1 MTEGFSINEMKAN
14 FDTLFNTIED
24 YLFIIDENGNVI
36 YANRAVIEKLG
47 YSQEELEGMSLLLLH
62 PPERRDETAGIFASM
77 VAGKRDHCPVPLY
90 SKEGSCIPVETK
102 VVRSQWQGKPVFLGI
117 SKDITR
123 VIQADSRFSK
133 AFSINPGL
141 MAISEID
148 NGELIDVNQS
158 LLRRLEYRRE
168 ELIGKASAELG
179 IIPFIER
186 DLLIK
191 ELYQQGYIDNKELTL
206 HTKSGSELYV
216 IVSASLIEI
225 EDQICLLTEMVD
237 ITERKRAEEL
247 LKESEERWSSALECS
262 GNGVWD
268 WDAITNQ
275 VFFSKEWKSMIGYE
289 EHEVGDSLQEWESRV
304 YPDDWEYIKVE
315 LQKHFEGETPVYQ
328 TEYRM
333 LTRNGSYKWILD
345 RGKVL
350 NRDEEGKVLRVI
362 GTHTDITEIK
372 KVQEDLSRAR
382 GQLKAILDNLPFLA
396 WFKDKEGN
404 HIEINRVFEI
414 TCGLARDQ
422 IIGRTDL
429 DIWPREFALKYMED
443 DREVMAT
450 GKQINKEEQVQDKA
464 GGIWFSTFKTPL
476 FDQEGN
482 IIGTTGISRDITERR
497 RLEHEL
503 IEQRTFLKSL
513 IDAIP
518 DLIFY
523 KDINSV
529 YLGCN
534 HAFAHRYIG
543 LAEEEVVGR
552 TDLDFVKDQGIA
564 RFFMQK
570 DREMLASGENRMNE
584 ETITLADGSI
594 MELETVKTPFYK
606 DGTVA
611 GLIGVSRD
619 ITKRKIAQNQ
629 LLVKQKI
636 LFNIAAATNELL
648 INSDYYEAIGKCLA
662 LLGEATGVD
671 RVYMFENH
679 YEDNKAYT
687 SYKMEWNSGIFP
699 AQINNPKLQN
709 IPFDQVPNFLEPLMR
724 NEAIK
729 AQVRDFEEGWTKEI
743 LIEQA
748 ILSMLILPIFVGGV
762 FWGCVGFDEC
772 KEERNWTEDEC
783 SILKAFSNSIA
794 EAIERSQM
802 EQNLAQAKEA
812 AESANH
818 AKSLFLANMS
828 HEIRTPMNGIL
839 GFLELLGETELSIE
853 QQDYVHEAHRASEIL
868 LYLINDI
875 LDFSKIEAGK
885 LAMEEIPFRVRT
897 VVEDAVS
904 LQAPK
909 AREKGLE
916 MHTLIKSNVP
926 DEVVGDPARLRQ
938 ILNNLLSNAVK
949 FTHTGEILVIVETI
963 KESADQIKIG
973 FEVSDSGIGIAPE
986 DAEKLFQPFTQADAS
1001 TTRKYGGTGL
1011 GLAIS
1016 YELVRL
1022 MEGTMQV
1029 KSKLG
1034 QGSKFYFTACFKPGL
1049 HKDTLPFKPAELK
1062 GSRVLIVDDNS
1073 SNRRIIR
1080 TYLEDAHC
1088 LVEESDSAEKAITIL
1103 LSAATE
1109 RSFDVV
1115 IVDFQMPVMNGYE
1128 LAAALKAIPST
1139 RAIHLIM
1146 LTSAAQKGDASRA
1159 KEHGFSGYLTK
1170 PVKRDELLKC
1180 ISIVL
1185 GLKTETD
1192 LGDSII
1198 TRYTIKENPVPARP
1212 KFLLVE
1218 DNEMNQKIIVKTL
1231 EKKDMYCDL
1240 ACSGAE
1246 ALKALQQKDY
1256 DIVFMDCQMPEMDGY
1271 EATARIRQM
1280 EGEERHTIIVAM
1292 TANAM
1297 EGDREKCLQAGM
1309 DDYISKPVDFQLLF
1323 NIIEQYTAGQQD
1335 SVSEAAAMLEESLSS
1350 FIAET
1355 GLSERESRELYDK
1368 LWSTLPGVF
1377 EELQNA
1383 LANRDFKKVRS
1394 LAHQLKGSSGTLRIQ
1409 KLYELFFDLEQKAAA
1424 EDKAACADT
1433 LQLINRLVKN

>member
-1 MTEGFSINEMKAN
+1 
-14 FDTLFNTIED
+14 
-24 YLFIIDENGNVI
+24 
-36 YANRAVIEKLG
+36 
-47 YSQEELEGMSLLLLH
+47 
-62 PPERRDETAGIFASM
+62 ETS
-77 VAGKRDHCPVPLY
+77 
-90 SKEGSCIPVETK
+90 
-102 VVRSQWQGKPVFLGI
+102 VVRGQWQGTPVFFAI
-117 SKDITR
+117 SKDISQ
-123 VIQADSRFSK
+123 ISQANARFSK
-133 AFSINPGL
+133 AFSINPAL
-141 MAISEID
+141 MAISKID
-148 NGELIDVNQS
+148 SGKYIDVNEAFLS
-158 LLRRLEYRRE
+158 RLEYNRDE
-168 ELIGKASAELG
+168 VIGKTSGELG
-179 IIPFIER
+179 IIPFAER

-191 ELYQQGYIDNKELTL
+191 ELYQQGCIRDKELTL
-206 HTKSGSELYV
+206 ITKSGSELYV
-216 IVSASLIEI
+216 IFSVDFIETD
-225 EDQICLLTEMVD
+225 DQTYLLTVMVD
-237 ITERKRAEEL
+237 ITGRKIAEEL
-247 LKESEERWSSALECS
+247 LKESEDRWSSALECS

-268 WDAITNQ
+268 WDAVTNR
-275 VFFSKEWKSMIGYE
+275 VFFSKEWKSMLGYE

-304 YPDDWEYIKVE
+304 HPEDWERIQVE
-315 LQKHFEGETPVYQ
+315 LQKHFDGQTPVYGS
-328 TEYRM
+328 EHR
-333 LTRNGSYKWILD
+333 LRTRDGSYKWLLD
-345 RGKVL
+345 RGKVI

-372 KVQEDLSRAR
+372 KVQEDLSRTR

-396 WFKDKEGN
+396 WFKDKEGH

-414 TCGLARDQ
+414 SCGLTRDE
-422 IIGRTDL
+422 IIAKTDL
-429 DIWPREFALKYMED
+429 DIWPRELALGYMED
-443 DREVMAT
+443 DREVMASRE
-450 GKQINKEEQVQDKA
+450 QINKVERVQDKA
-464 GGIWFSTFKTPL
+464 GGIWFNTFKTPV

-482 IIGTTGISRDITERR
+482 VIGTAGITRDITESR

-523 KDINSV
+523 KDINSL

-534 HAFAHRYIG
+534 HAFAHRFIG
-543 LAEEEVVGR
+543 LSEEEIVGR
-552 TDLDFVKDQGIA
+552 TDLDFVKDQETA
-564 RFFMQK
+564 RFFIQK
-570 DREMLASGENRMNE
+570 DREILLSGETRMNE

-594 MELETVKTPFYK
+594 MELETVKTPFFK
-606 DGTVA
+606 GGTVA

-629 LLVKQKI
+629 LLIKQKI
-636 LFNIAAATNELL
+636 LSNIASATNELL
-648 INSDYYEAIGKCLA
+648 INSDYYEAINKCLA

-671 RVYMFENH
+671 RVYMFKNH
-679 YEDNKAYT
+679 YADNKAYT
-687 SYKMEWNSGIFP
+687 SYRMGWNSGVFP

-709 IPFDQVPNFLEPLMR
+709 IPFDQAQNFIEPLMR
-724 NEAIK
+724 NEAVK
-729 AQVRDFEEGWTKEI
+729 AQVRDFGEGWIKET
-743 LIEQA
+743 LLEQS
-748 ILSMLILPIFVGGV
+748 ILSILVLPIFVGGV
-762 FWGCVGFDEC
+762 FWGYVGFDEC
-772 KEERNWTEDEC
+772 KEERNWSEDEF

-802 EQNLAQAKEA
+802 EQKLAQAKEI
-812 AESANH
+812 AESANY

-839 GFLELLGETELSIE
+839 GFLELLGETELSTE
-853 QQDYVHEAHRASEIL
+853 QQDYVQEAHRASEIL

-963 KESADQIKIG
+963 NESSDKAEIA

-986 DAEKLFQPFTQADAS
+986 DMEKLFQPFTQADAS

-1049 HKDTLPFKPAELK
+1049 HKDTLPFEPAELK
-1062 GSRVLIVDDNS
+1062 GARVLIVDDNS
-1073 SNRRIIR
+1073 SNRKIIR
-1080 TYLEDAHC
+1080 TYLEDAQC

-1103 LSAATE
+1103 LSAAAVK
-1109 RSFDVV
+1109 SFDVV
-1115 IVDFQMPVMNGYE
+1115 IVDFQMPAMNGHE

-1146 LTSAAQKGDASRA
+1146 LTSAAQKGDARRA

-1170 PVKRDELLKC
+1170 PVKRDELLQC

-1185 GLKTETD
+1185 GLKTEAS
-1192 LGDSII
+1192 LGDSIV
-1198 TRYTIKENPVPARP
+1198 TRYTIKENPIPARP
-1212 KFLLVE
+1212 RFLLVE
-1218 DNEMNQKIIVKTL
+1218 DNEMNQKIIVKML
-1231 EKKDMYCDL
+1231 EKRGMYCDL

-1271 EATARIRQM
+1271 ETTARIRQM

-1323 NIIEQYTAGQQD
+1323 NIIEQYTARQQE
-1335 SVSEAAAMLEESLSS
+1335 SVSEVAAMLEENLSS

-1355 GLSERESRELYDK
+1355 GLSKGEGRELYDK
-1368 LWSTLPGVF
+1368 LWSTLPGVL

-1383 LANRDFKKVRS
+1383 LANSDFKKIRS

-1409 KLYELFFDLEQKAAA
+1409 KLYELFFDLEQKAIA
-1424 EDKAACADT
+1424 EAKAACVDT
-1433 LQLINRLVKN
+1433 LQLIHRLVKS

>member
-1 MTEGFSINEMKAN
+1 VTKSINEMKAS

-24 YLFIIDENGNVI
+24 YLFIINENGKVVH
-36 YANRAVIEKLG
+36 ANKAVIEKLG
-47 YSQEELEGMSLLLLH
+47 YSQEELQGMSLLLLH
-62 PPERRDETAGIFASM
+62 PPDRRDEAAEIFASM
-77 VAGKRDHCPVPLY
+77 LAGKSDHCPIPLY
-90 SKEGSCIPVETK
+90 TKKGSCIAVETK
-102 VVRSQWQGKPVFLGI
+102 VVRSQWQGKPVILSI
-117 SKDITR
+117 SKDISQ
-123 VIQADSRFSK
+123 ISQANTRFSK
-133 AFSINPGL
+133 AFSINPAL
-141 MAISEID
+141 MAISKID
-148 NGELIDVNQS
+148 SGEYIDVNEAFLS
-158 LLRRLEYRRE
+158 RLEYNRDE
-168 ELIGKASAELG
+168 VIGKTSGKLG
-179 IIPFIER
+179 IIPFAER

-191 ELYQQGYIDNKELTL
+191 ELYQQGCIRDKELTL
-206 HTKSGSELYV
+206 STKNASELYV
-216 IVSASLIEI
+216 IFSVDFIETD
-225 EDQICLLTEMVD
+225 DQTYLLTVMVD
-237 ITERKRAEEL
+237 ITGRKIAEEL
-247 LKESEERWSSALECS
+247 LKESEDRWSSALECS

-268 WDAITNQ
+268 WDAVNNE
-275 VFFSKEWKSMIGYE
+275 VFFSREWKSMLGYA
-289 EHEVGDSLQEWESRV
+289 EHEIGNSLQEWQSRIHSE
-304 YPDDWEYIKVE
+304 DWEYIQAE
-315 LQKHFEGETPVYQ
+315 LQKHFDGQTPVYGS
-328 TEYRM
+328 EHR
-333 LTRNGSYKWILD
+333 LRTRDGSYKWILD
-345 RGKVL
+345 RGKVIK
-350 NRDEEGKVLRVI
+350 RDEEGQVLRVI

-372 KVQEDLSRAR
+372 KVQEDLSRTR

-396 WFKDKEGN
+396 WFKDKEGH
-404 HIEINRVFEI
+404 HIEVNRFFEI
-414 TCGLARDQ
+414 SCGLTRDE
-422 IIGRTDL
+422 IIGKTDL

-443 DREVMAT
+443 DREVMASK
-450 GKQINKEEQVQDKA
+450 KQINKEERLQDKA
-464 GGIWFSTFKTPL
+464 GGIWFSTFKTPV
-476 FDQEGN
+476 FDQKGN
-482 IIGTTGISRDITERR
+482 VIGTTGITQDITESS

-523 KDINSV
+523 KDINNI

-534 HAFAHRYIG
+534 HAFAHRFIG
-543 LAEEEVVGR
+543 LAEEEIVGR
-552 TDLDFVKDQGIA
+552 TDLDFVKDKELA

-570 DREMLASGENRMNE
+570 DREMLLSGETRMNE
-584 ETITLADGSI
+584 ETITLVDGSI
-594 MELETVKTPFYK
+594 MELETLKTPFYK
-606 DGTVA
+606 DGTIA

-629 LLVKQKI
+629 LLIKQKI
-636 LFNIAAATNELL
+636 LSNIAAATNELL
-648 INSDYYEAIGKCLA
+648 INSDYYEAINKCLA

-679 YEDNKAYT
+679 YEDNKACT

-699 AQINNPKLQN
+699 AQINNPRLRN
-709 IPFDQVPNFLEPLMR
+709 IPFEQIANFLEPLMR
-724 NEAIK
+724 NEAIIGRVQEFK
-729 AQVRDFEEGWTKEI
+729 DGLDKELLLEQGIISI
-743 LIEQA
+743 LV
-748 ILSMLILPIFVGGV
+748 LPIFVGGV
-762 FWGCVGFDEC
+762 FWGFVGFDEC
-772 KEERNWTEDEC
+772 KEERNWSEDEF

-802 EQNLAQAKEA
+802 EQKLAQAKEI
-812 AESANH
+812 AESANY

-839 GFLELLGETELSIE
+839 GFLELLGETELSTE
-853 QQDYVHEAHRASEIL
+853 QQDYVQEAHRASEIL

-963 KESADQIKIG
+963 NDSSDKAEIA

-986 DAEKLFQPFTQADAS
+986 DMEKLFQPFTQADAS

-1049 HKDTLPFKPAELK
+1049 HKDSLPFEHAELK
-1062 GSRVLIVDDNS
+1062 DARVLVVDDNS
-1073 SNRRIIR
+1073 SNRKIIR
-1080 TYLEDAHC
+1080 TYLEEEQC

-1109 RSFDVV
+1109 KSFDVV

-1146 LTSAAQKGDASRA
+1146 LTSAAQRGDANRA

-1170 PVKRDELLKC
+1170 PVKRDELLQC

-1185 GLKTETD
+1185 GLKTEAC
-1192 LGDSII
+1192 LSDSIV
-1198 TRYTIKENPVPARP
+1198 TRYTVKENPIPARP
-1212 KFLLVE
+1212 RFLLVE
-1218 DNEMNQKIIVKTL
+1218 DNEMNQKIIVKML
-1231 EKKDMYCDL
+1231 EKRGMYCDL
-1240 ACSGAE
+1240 ACNGAE

-1271 EATARIRQM
+1271 ETTARIRQM
-1280 EGEERHTIIVAM
+1280 EGEERHNIIVAM

-1323 NIIEQYTAGQQD
+1323 NIIEQYTTGQQK
-1335 SVSEAAAMLEESLSS
+1335 SVSEVATMLEESLSS

-1355 GLSERESRELYDK
+1355 GLSKGEGRELYDK
-1368 LWSTLPGVF
+1368 LWSTLPGVL

-1383 LANRDFKKVRS
+1383 VTNDDYKKVRS

-1409 KLYELFFDLEQKAAA
+1409 KLYELFLDLEQKAIA
-1424 EDKAACADT
+1424 EDTAASVDT
-1433 LQLINRLVKN
+1433 LQFIKRLVKS

>member
-1 MTEGFSINEMKAN
+1 MTESINEMKAN
-14 FDTLFNTIED
+14 FDTLFNTLED
-24 YLFIIDENGNVI
+24 YLFIINENGKVVH
-36 YANRAVIEKLG
+36 ANKAVIEKLG
-47 YSQEELEGMSLLLLH
+47 FSLKELEGMNLLLLQ
-62 PPERRDETAGIFASM
+62 PPERRDEAAQIFASM
-77 VAGKRDHCPVPLY
+77 MAGQRDHCLIPLY
-90 SKEGSCIPVETK
+90 TKDGNYIPVESR
-102 VVRSQWQGKPVFLGI
+102 VVRGQWQGTPVFFAI
-117 SKDITR
+117 SKDILQ
-123 VIQADSRFSK
+123 INQANARFSK
-133 AFSINPGL
+133 AFSINPAL
-141 MAISEID
+141 MAISKID
-148 NGELIDVNQS
+148 SGEYIDVNEAFLS
-158 LLRRLEYRRE
+158 RLEYSRDE
-168 ELIGKASAELG
+168 VIGKTSGKLG
-179 IIPFIER
+179 IIPFAER

-191 ELYQQGYIDNKELTL
+191 ELYQQGCIRDKELTL
-206 HTKSGSELYV
+206 ITKNGSELYV
-216 IVSASLIEI
+216 IFSVDSIETD
-225 EDQICLLTEMVD
+225 DQTYLLTVMVD
-237 ITERKRAEEL
+237 ITGRKIAEEL
-247 LKESEERWSSALECS
+247 LKESEDRWSSALECS

-268 WDAITNQ
+268 WDAVTNR
-275 VFFSKEWKSMIGYE
+275 VFFSKEWKSMLGYE

-304 YPDDWEYIKVE
+304 HPEDWERIQVK
-315 LQKHFEGETPVYQ
+315 LQKHFDGQTPVYGS
-328 TEYRM
+328 EHR
-333 LTRNGSYKWILD
+333 LRTRDGSYKWLLD
-345 RGKVL
+345 RGKVI

-372 KVQEDLSRAR
+372 KVQEDLSRTR

-396 WFKDKEGN
+396 WFKDKEGR
-404 HIEINRVFEI
+404 HIEINRFFEI
-414 TCGLARDQ
+414 SCGLTRDE
-422 IIGRTDL
+422 IIGKTDL
-429 DIWPREFALKYMED
+429 DIWPRELALGYMED
-443 DREVMAT
+443 DREVMASR
-450 GKQINKEEQVQDKA
+450 KQINKEERVQDKA
-464 GGIWFSTFKTPL
+464 GGIWFNTFKTPV

-482 IIGTTGISRDITERR
+482 VIGTAGITRDITESS

-534 HAFAHRYIG
+534 HAFAYRFIG
-543 LAEEEVVGR
+543 LAEEEIMGR
-552 TDLDFVKDQGIA
+552 TDLDFAKDKELA

-570 DREMLASGENRMNE
+570 DREMLLSGKTQMNE

-606 DGTVA
+606 GGTIA

-629 LLVKQKI
+629 LLIKQKI
-636 LFNIAAATNELL
+636 LSNIAAATNELL
-648 INSDYYEAIGKCLA
+648 INSDYYEAINKCLA

-679 YEDNKAYT
+679 YEDNKACT

-709 IPFDQVPNFLEPLMR
+709 IPFDKSQNFIEPLMQ
-724 NEAIK
+724 NEAVK
-729 AQVRDFEEGWTKEI
+729 AQVRDFAEGWTKEI
-743 LIEQA
+743 LIEQD
-748 ILSMLILPIFVGGV
+748 ILSILVLPIFVGGV
-762 FWGCVGFDEC
+762 FWGFVGFDEC
-772 KEERNWTEDEC
+772 NEERNWSEDEF

-802 EQNLAQAKEA
+802 EQKLAQAKEI
-812 AESANH
+812 AESANY

-839 GFLELLGETELSIE
+839 GFLELLGETELSTE
-853 QQDYVHEAHRASEIL
+853 QQDYVQEAHRASEIL

-885 LAMEEIPFRVRT
+885 LTMEEIPFRVRT

-916 MHTLIKSNVP
+916 MHTLIKSNVA

-963 KESADQIKIG
+963 NESSDKVEIG
-973 FEVSDSGIGIAPE
+973 FEVSDSGIGISPE
-986 DAEKLFQPFTQADAS
+986 DMEKLFHPFTQADAS

-1049 HKDTLPFKPAELK
+1049 HKDTLPFEPAELK
-1062 GSRVLIVDDNS
+1062 GARVLIVDDNS
-1073 SNRRIIR
+1073 SNRKIIR
-1080 TYLEDAHC
+1080 TYLEDAQC

-1103 LSAATE
+1103 LSAAAE
-1109 RSFDVV
+1109 KSFDVV
-1115 IVDFQMPVMNGYE
+1115 IVDFQMPAMNGHE

-1170 PVKRDELLKC
+1170 PVKRDELLQC

-1185 GLKTETD
+1185 GLKTEAA
-1192 LGDSII
+1192 LGDSIV
-1198 TRYTIKENPVPARP
+1198 TRYTIKENPIPARP
-1212 KFLLVE
+1212 RFLLVE
-1218 DNEMNQKIIVKTL
+1218 DNEMNQKIIVKML
-1231 EKKDMYCDL
+1231 EKRDMCCDL
-1240 ACSGAE
+1240 AGSGAE

-1271 EATARIRQM
+1271 ETTARIRQM

-1323 NIIEQYTAGQQD
+1323 NIIEQYTAGQQE
-1335 SVSEAAAMLEESLSS
+1335 SVSEVAAMLEESLRS

-1355 GLSERESRELYDK
+1355 GLSKGEGRELYDK
-1368 LWSTLPGVF
+1368 LWSTLPGVL
-1377 EELQNA
+1377 EELRNA
-1383 LANRDFKKVRS
+1383 LANSDFKKLRS

-1409 KLYELFFDLEQKAAA
+1409 KLYELFFDLEQKAIA
-1424 EDKAACADT
+1424 EAKAACVDT
-1433 LQLINRLVKN
+1433 LQFIEHLVKS

>member
-1 MTEGFSINEMKAN
+1 MTGEFSLNEMKAS
-14 FDTLFNTIED
+14 FTTLFNAIED
-24 YLFIIDENGNVI
+24 YLFIIDENGNAV
-36 YANRAVIEKLG
+36 YANDAVIEKLG
-47 YSQEELEGMSLLLLH
+47 YSREELNGMNLLLLH
-62 PPERRDETAGIFASM
+62 PPERRDEAAQIFTGMMAGE
-77 VAGKRDHCPVPLY
+77 RDHCPIPLY
-90 SKEGSCIPVETK
+90 TKDGSYIPVETR
-102 VVRSQWQGKPVFLGI
+102 VVRGEWQGTLAFFSI
-117 SKDITR
+117 SKDISQ
-123 VIQADSRFSK
+123 ISQANARFSK
-133 AFSINPGL
+133 AFSINPAL
-141 MAISEID
+141 MAISKID
-148 NGELIDVNQS
+148 SGEYVDVNDAF
-158 LLRRLEYRRE
+158 LTKLEYSRNE
-168 ELIGKASAELG
+168 VIGKTSRELG
-179 IIPFIER
+179 IIPFEER
-186 DLLIK
+186 ELLIK
-191 ELYQQGYIDNKELTL
+191 ELYRQSCIRNKELTL
-206 HTKSGSELYV
+206 HSKNGSKLQV
-216 IVSASLIEI
+216 IFSVDIIETD
-225 EDQICLLTEMVD
+225 DQGYLLTVMVD
-237 ITERKRAEEL
+237 ITRRKIAEEL
-247 LKESEERWSSALECS
+247 LKESEDRWSSALECS

-268 WDAITNQ
+268 WDAITDR
-275 VFFSKEWKSMIGYE
+275 VFFSKEWKSMLGYE

-304 YPDDWEYIKVE
+304 HPDDWEMIQVE
-315 LQKHFEGETPVYQ
+315 LQKHFDGQTSVYGS
-328 TEYRM
+328 EHR
-333 LTRNGSYKWILD
+333 LRTRDGSYKWILD
-345 RGKVL
+345 RGKVIS
-350 NRDEEGKVLRVI
+350 RDEVGKVLRVI
-362 GTHTDITEIK
+362 GTHIDITEIK
-372 KVQEDLSRAR
+372 KVQEDLNRTR

-396 WFKDKEGN
+396 WFKDKEGR

-414 TCGLARDQ
+414 ASGLPRDQ
-422 IIGRTDL
+422 IIGKTDL
-429 DIWPREFALKYMED
+429 DIWPMELALGYIAD
-443 DREVMAT
+443 DKEVMADR
-450 GKQINKEEQVQDKA
+450 KQINKEEQVQDKA
-464 GGIWFSTFKTPL
+464 GGIWFSTFKTPV

-482 IIGTTGISRDITERR
+482 VIGTTGISRDITESR

-523 KDINSV
+523 KDVNSV

-534 HAFAHRYIG
+534 HAFAHKFIG
-543 LAEEEVVGR
+543 LSEEEIVGR
-552 TDLDFVKDQGIA
+552 TDLNFVKDKELA

-570 DREMLASGENRMNE
+570 DMEMLASGKSRMNE

-594 MELETVKTPFYK
+594 MEVETVKTPFCK
-606 DGTVA
+606 GGTTA

-629 LLVKQKI
+629 LLIKQKM
-636 LFNIAAATNELL
+636 LSNIAAATNELL
-648 INSDYYEAIGKCLA
+648 INSDYYEAIDKCLA

-679 YEDNKAYT
+679 YEGDKAYT

-709 IPFDQVPNFLEPLMR
+709 IPFNQVKVFIEPLMR

-729 AQVRDFEEGWTKEI
+729 AQVGDFEDGWDKET
-743 LIEQA
+743 LLEQG
-748 ILSMLILPIFVGGV
+748 ILSILVLPIFVGGV

-772 KEERNWTEDEC
+772 KTERNWTEDEF
-783 SILKAFSNSIA
+783 SILKTFSNSIA
-794 EAIERSQM
+794 EAIERSQI
-802 EQNLAQAKEA
+802 EQKLAQAKEI
-812 AESANH
+812 AESANY

-839 GFLELLGETELSIE
+839 GFLELLGETGLSPE
-853 QQDYVHEAHRASEIL
+853 QQDYAQEAHRASEIL

-885 LAMEEIPFRVRT
+885 LTMEEIPFRVRT

-926 DEVVGDPARLRQ
+926 DEVVGDPSRLRQ

-949 FTHTGEILVIVETI
+949 FTHTGEILVIVETV
-963 KESADQIKIG
+963 KESADQVEIG
-973 FEVSDSGIGIAPE
+973 FEVSDSGIGMASE
-986 DAEKLFQPFTQADAS
+986 DIDKLFKPFTQADAS

-1022 MEGTMQV
+1022 MEGTVQV
-1029 KSKLG
+1029 KSELG

-1049 HKDTLPFKPAELK
+1049 HKDTQSFEHAELK
-1062 GSRVLIVDDNS
+1062 GARVLIVDDNS
-1073 SNRRIIR
+1073 SNRKIIR
-1080 TYLEDAHC
+1080 TYLEEAQC
-1088 LVEESDSAEKAITIL
+1088 LVEESDSAEKAVTIL
-1103 LSAATE
+1103 LSSAALE
-1109 RSFDVV
+1109 FFDVV
-1115 IVDFQMPVMNGYE
+1115 IVDFQMPGMNGYE
-1128 LAAALKAIPST
+1128 LATALKAIPST
-1139 RAIHLIM
+1139 RDIHLIM
-1146 LTSAAQKGDASRA
+1146 LTSAAQKGDANRA

-1170 PVKRDELLKC
+1170 PIKRDELLKC

-1185 GLKTETD
+1185 GLKTED
-1192 LGDSII
+1192 CLSDVFI
-1198 TRYTIKENPVPARP
+1198 TRYTIRENPNPTRL

-1218 DNEMNQKIIVKTL
+1218 DNEMNQKIIVKML
-1231 EKKDMYCDL
+1231 EKRDMYCDV

-1271 EATARIRQM
+1271 ETTARIRQM

-1323 NIIEQYTAGQQD
+1323 NIIDKYTVMQQE
-1335 SVSEAAAMLEESLSS
+1335 SVSEAAAMLEESLNN

-1355 GLSERESRELYDK
+1355 GLPEADSRELYDR
-1368 LWSTLPGVF
+1368 LWATLPGVL
-1377 EELQNA
+1377 EELQKA
-1383 LANRDFKKVRS
+1383 LADADFKKIRS

-1409 KLYELFFDLEQKAAA
+1409 KLYELFLELEQKATT
-1424 EDKAACADT
+1424 EEKAACIDT
-1433 LQLINRLVKN
+1433 LQLIYRLLKS